1 MSAKHRAR
9 EMRIDRQSHADR
21 GKVLLVDD
29 DPALRFALQDS
40 FLIAGIEVEACHD
53 ATAALQGFDPEHYGA
68 VVSDLRM
75 PRIDGLQLL
84 ANLRARDPDL
94 PVILMTGHGDIGT
107 AVSALH
113 EGAFDFLAKPFATEH
128 LIASVRRALATR
140 ALVLENRRL
149 RMLAE
154 TLPPDEDFL
163 GSSPAIA
170 RLREMVRQIAAL
182 QVDVLIE
189 GETGTG
195 KEMVARQLHRLSPR
209 RTRPFVA
216 VDCAALPQSGAED
229 ILFGN
234 RNRRGRL
241 ADAARGT
248 LFLDEIDSLSPAL
261 QGRLSHIIEAGE
273 LPSPGAGQPI
283 DLRIIASTKTD
294 LAQAVQRGSFRG
306 DLYYRLE
313 SVRLRVPPLR
323 ERREDIELLFSVFLD
338 EAAREIDRPRPII
351 DPEISARLQLDAWP
365 GNLRELRN
373 LALQIVLGLEAGA
386 PAARAPLTDQIDLF
400 EKALLTR
407 SLSETAGDVD
417 AAAAL
422 LSLPRR
428 SLYARLNRHGIKPAM
443 FRQRRR

>member
-1 MSAKHRAR
+1 MAR
-9 EMRIDRQSHADR
+9 GMGNDQQGHGDP
-21 GKVLLVDD
+21 GKVMLVDD

-40 FLIAGIEVEACHD
+40 FLIAGIEVEACSD
-53 ATAALQGFDPEHYGA
+53 ATAALKDFDPEHYGA

-84 ANLRARDPDL
+84 ANLRDQDPDL

-113 EGAFDFLAKPFATEH
+113 QGAFDFLAKPFATEH

-163 GSSPAIA
+163 GNSPAIS
-170 RLREMVRQIAAL
+170 RLREMVRQIAAV

-195 KEMVARQLHRLSPR
+195 KEMVARHLHRLSPR
-209 RTRPFVA
+209 RARPFVA
-216 VDCAALPQSGAED
+216 VDCAALPETGAEE
-229 ILFGN
+229 ILFGS

-261 QGRLSHIIEAGE
+261 QGRLSHLIEARE
-273 LPSPGAGQPI
+273 LPGPGAGLPL
-283 DLRIIASTKTD
+283 DLRILASTKGD
-294 LAQAVQRGSFRG
+294 LAQAVQRGAFRG

-323 ERREDIELLFSVFLD
+323 ERREDIELLFSVFLA
-338 EAAREIDRPRPII
+338 EAARQFDRPRPII
-351 DPEISARLQLDAWP
+351 APEISSRLQLDDWP

-373 LALQIVLGLEAGA
+373 LAMQMVLGLQVSTS
-386 PAARAPLTDQIDLF
+386 AARAPLTDQIDMF
-400 EKALLTR
+400 EKALLCRT
-407 SLSETAGDVD
+407 LGELDGDVD
-417 AAAAL
+417 AAAAH

-428 SLYARLNRHGIKPAM
+428 SLYARLNRHGIKPAG
-443 FRQRRR
+443 FRRRRR

>member
-1 MSAKHRAR
+1 MSAKP
-9 EMRIDRQSHADR
+9 MVQTMGIDRQNHADP

-53 ATAALQGFDPEHYGA
+53 AAAALKDFDPEHYGA

-229 ILFGN
+229 ILFGS

-248 LFLDEIDSLSPAL
+248 LFLDEIDSLSPSL
-261 QGRLSHIIEAGE
+261 QGRLSHIIEARE
-273 LPSPGAGQPI
+273 LPSPGAGQPL
-283 DLRIIASTKTD
+283 DLRIIASTKSD
-294 LAQAVQRGSFRG
+294 LAEVVQRGAFRG

-338 EAAREIDRPRPII
+338 EAARQFDRPRPII

-373 LALQIVLGLEAGA
+373 LALQMVLGLEPGA
-386 PAARAPLTDQIDLF
+386 PATRAPLTEQIDLF

-407 SLSETAGDVD
+407 SLSETGGDVD
-417 AAAAL
+417 ATAAL

-428 SLYARLNRHGIKPAM
+428 SLYARLNRHGIKPAA
-443 FRQRRR
+443 FRQRRS